1 MPEKIRVLIL
11 KPGEEP
17 KETWILPTH
26 DVLCS
31 IIGGELT
38 TRNPIND
45 GTVIISNAVVDI
57 DEEPSRV
64 LRNSRGQI
72 VARFRGTI
80 IVAGLYMEEHELDSL
95 TDEEIRIITE
105 RLEKV

>member
-1 MPEKIRVLIL
+1 MKEKVRVLVL
-11 KPGEEP
+11 SPGEEP
-17 KETWILPTH
+17 KEKWILPTH
-26 DVLCS
+26 EILCT
-31 IIGGELT
+31 IVGGEIT
-38 TRNPIND
+38 TSNPLDD
-45 GTVIISNAVVDI
+45 GTVIISSDTVDI

-80 IVAGLYMEEHELDSL
+80 IVAGLYMEQHELDSL
-95 TDEEIRIITE
+95 TDAEIKYVKE